1 MGTAFLYGNG
11 GSGGTGALLINV
23 VGGLTQPTNPR
34 EGTIWVNTS
43 AAEPDYILSA
53 NQPGN
58 PSSGLAWIKLG
69 SDGVSLPVD
78 KKGTLAINLAGC
90 TVYSGTAWENVDAW
104 VYTGGQ
110 WVQFSQ
116 QRYYLIENG
125 VIVAPSAGWGGRATT
140 DNNDNYEE
148 AKAPTISNVSGG
160 LKIYVSGLQYIRSL
174 YATKA
179 QIDITKYTKLC
190 VEKTDVSGYGSFG
203 VAKTYDLSFSNGGFA
218 AKCGIGDEGY
228 VDLSE
233 LSGDFYV
240 AIMIGSSNYSASVTI
255 KNIWLE

>member
-11 GSGGTGALLINV
+11 GSSGARALLINV

-110 WVQFSQ
+110 WVQFSE
-116 QRYYLIENG
+116 QRYYLIKNG
-125 VIVAPSAGWGGRATT
+125 VIVAPSAGWGGRASA
-140 DNNDNYEE
+140 DSNGPISES
-148 AKAPTISNVSGG
+148 KAPTISNVSGG
-160 LKIYVSGLQYIRSL
+160 LKIYVSGKEYIRSL
-174 YATKA
+174 YATNA
-179 QIDITKYTKLC
+179 QIDITKYVKLC
-190 VEKTDVSGYGSFG
+190 AQLTDISGYGFVG
-203 VAKTYDLSFSNGGFA
+203 VAKTYSLSFENNGFEDKA
-218 AKCGIGDEGY
+218 SISDTVY
-228 VDLSE
+228 IDLSE
-233 LSGDFYV
+233 LTGNFYV
-240 AIMIGSSNYSASVTI
+240 AILNGSSNHSASVTV
-255 KNIWLE
+255 KNLWFE